1 MKRGFTLIEVMAVIT
16 ILAVIGLIAVIAVD
30 KVIKDNNQ
38 KLYDVQVSNIEDA
51 ARTWGAKN
59 IKYLPDNDFETIS
72 IPLLILKQEGLI
84 DKDITNQ
91 KTGEKFFDDMYIDI
105 TYKDGIY
112 NYNLIENS
120 GGTISDNLDSPTIII
135 YDTINKEIS
144 LGNSLEID
152 GIVILRDGTIF
163 ELNSGSSYVSEDT
176 NFNSN
181 KVGEYYYKIIVNDGK
196 SFTVTR
202 KITVK

>member
-120 GGTISDNLDSPTIII
+120 GGNISDNLDSPTIII

-163 ELNSGSSYVSEDT
+163 ELNSGSSYVNEDT

-202 KITVK
+202 EITVK

>member
-120 GGTISDNLDSPTIII
+120 GGNISDNLDSPTIII

-163 ELNSGSSYVSEDT
+163 ELNSGSSYVNEDT